1 MALNPGGILTTRP
14 DPKYGRYV
22 QIWLS
27 WNGATGL
34 WTSVC
39 PELPRIGGRDADP
52 DVAYRLAKQ
61 RAAALIT
68 SCVGSKKPIPW
79 QSFSTPPS
87 HVKVRRFLIS
97 ILAHPNTPD
106 KLRKIIR

>member
-1 MALNPGGILTTRP
+1 MASNPGGILTTRP
-14 DPKYGRYV
+14 DPKYGRYICV
-22 QIWLS
+22 WLAWS
-27 WNGATGL
+27 SATQL
-34 WTSVC
+34 WTAVC
-39 PELPRIGGRDADP
+39 PELPRIGGKDANI

-61 RAAALIT
+61 RAASLIT
-68 SCVGSKKPIPW
+68 SCVGNKKPVPW
-79 QSFSTPPS
+79 QSHSTPPS